1 MTWTTAVRTE
11 FARLGKDADE
21 TVVEELAQHAAAAF
35 EAARADGD
43 SPEDAA
49 ARVELLIASWCAGTS
64 GPRRLARTPLPES
77 AFGGKATSLEFWL
90 DVLRHDLRHALRQIR
105 HAPAF
110 SIVVV
115 ATLAIGIG
123 GTTAVFSVVEGVLLA
138 PLPFEEPGRL
148 VRLYQQ
154 EPGKPDT
161 RTQISGV
168 HFGAVRDEAAS
179 FEDVAVMN
187 TYSEHSLD
195 LVTGGQPRRIRVLQV
210 TSGYFRTLRIGLE
223 GPGFTP
229 EDESG
234 SRRVVL
240 SHSLWRTAFQNDPPA
255 VGSTI
260 RLNGHAYEVAGIGPP
275 GFVDPMV
282 GEIDAWVPY
291 NLARDVEPENY
302 SVTMIGRL
310 RPGATIE
317 QAAAELA
324 AMGTSMKARW
334 PTARRSQLV
343 PQPMKDDL
351 VAASRRP
358 LQLFLSAVVL
368 MLLVACV
375 NVANLVLVRATGR
388 VQEFAVRAALGS
400 SRARLACQLLIES
413 GLLAALGGAF
423 GLAVAH
429 FGIRTLR
436 RLADGT
442 MPRLQDVALNAPVL
456 AFAAVVTATTA
467 ITFAIVPALRL
478 ARIAP
483 NDALRRQSRSATGT
497 RAQGRL
503 RSALAAVQLAIALT
517 LLVGA
522 AALVESFV
530 RLQRVNL
537 GFHTD
542 GVLTFEVGLPSA
554 RYDEHKRAAF
564 QEALARKLT
573 AIPGVTAAGGTSRL
587 PATGSYHPWTA
598 RILTG
603 PRAGAVLNR
612 SRGVNLQNR
621 TISGSF
627 LEALAIPV
635 LAGRVFDDGDDAKA
649 PGRVVVSADF
659 AREAFPGMPLDAV
672 VGQRIAP
679 LGQPRDIIGVV
690 GDVTLDVYGAPSHV
704 VYHAHRQFAANRNW
718 TLTQAVATPL
728 PAERVLPSIRTVVA
742 AMDPELV
749 VHRPIPLAEVVGRGV
764 ARERFALIVVGSFA
778 SVALLLA
785 VLGLYGVLT
794 HTVRQRTQE
803 IGIRIALGATAA
815 QVRALVLKQAAAVV
829 TLGLAGG
836 LAGALAAGRSVSSL
850 LFQVNAT
857 DGRILLATAGIL
869 TAASLVSAWLPARR
883 AARLPPRVTLQEL

>member
-1 MTWTTAVRTE
+1 MTWEAIVRDE
-11 FARLGKDADE
+11 FARLGKRVDAG
-21 TVVEELAQHAAAAF
+21 VVEEMAQHAAAAF

-43 SPEDAA
+43 TPEGAA
-49 ARVELLIASWCAGTS
+49 AHVESLIASWCAGTS
-64 GPRRLARTPLPES
+64 GPRRLVRAPLLES
-77 AFGGKATSLEFWL
+77 TAAGPVMSAGFWL
-90 DVLRHDLRHALRQIR
+90 DVMRHDLRYALRQIR
-105 HAPAF
+105 YAPIFA
-110 SIVVV
+110 IVVV

-123 GTTAVFSVVEGVLLA
+123 GTTAVFSVVEGVMLA
-138 PLPFEEPGRL
+138 PLPYEEPGRL

-168 HFGAVRDEAAS
+168 HFAAVRDEAAS

-195 LVTGGQPRRIRVLQV
+195 LVAGGQARRIRILQV
-210 TSGYFRTLRIGLE
+210 TSGYFRTLRIGVD
-223 GPGFTP
+223 GPGFAR

-240 SHSLWRTAFQNDPPA
+240 SHSLWRTEFHSDTAL
-255 VGSTI
+255 GSTI
-260 RLNGHAYEVAGIGPP
+260 RLNGEAYEVAGIGPP

-291 NLARDVEPENY
+291 NLARDVEPQNY

-310 RPGATIE
+310 RPGATIG
-317 QAAAELA
+317 QAANELA
-324 AMGTSMKARW
+324 SMTASMEARW

-343 PQPMKDDL
+343 PLPMKDDL

-358 LQLFLSAVVL
+358 LQLFLAAVVL

-400 SRARLACQLLIES
+400 SRARLAFPLLLES
-413 GLLAALGGAF
+413 AILAMLGGAF
-423 GLAVAH
+423 GLAVAYLA
-429 FGIRTLR
+429 IEALR

-442 MPRLQDVALNAPVL
+442 MPRLQDVGLNGTVL
-456 AFAAVVTATTA
+456 AFAGAVTAATA
-467 ITFAIVPALRL
+467 ITFAVVPALRL

-483 NDALRRQSRSATGT
+483 NDALRRQSRSSTGT

-503 RSALAAVQLAIALT
+503 RSALAALQLAVALT
-517 LLVGA
+517 LLAGA
-522 AALVESFV
+522 AALIDSFV

-537 GFHTD
+537 GFRTD

-554 RYDEHKRAAF
+554 RYDEYKRATF
-564 QEALARKLT
+564 QETLAGKLA

-603 PRAGAVLNR
+603 PRAGVVLSR

-621 TISGSF
+621 TISGGF
-627 LEALAIPV
+627 LDALAIPL
-635 LAGRVFDDGDDAKA
+635 LAGRAFDDRDDAKA
-649 PGRVVVSADF
+649 PGRVVVSANF
-659 AREAFPGMPLDAV
+659 AREAFPGMPFDAV

-718 TLTQAVATPL
+718 TLTQAVATEL
-728 PAERVLPSIRTVVA
+728 PAERVLPSIRAVVA

-749 VHRPIPLAEVVGRGV
+749 VHRPMPLAAVVGRGI
-764 ARERFALIVVGSFA
+764 ARERFALVLVGSFA

-794 HTVRQRTQE
+794 YTVRQRTPE
-803 IGIRIALGATAA
+803 IGIRIAFGATAA
-815 QVRALVLKQAAAVV
+815 QVQALVLKQAAGVV
-829 TLGLAGG
+829 ALGLAGG
-836 LAGALAAGRSVSSL
+836 LAGALAAGRSLSSL
-850 LFQVNAT
+850 LFQVHGS

-869 TAASLVSAWLPARR
+869 TAASLLSAWLPARR

>member
-1 MTWTTAVRTE
+1 MNWQHEVRAE
-11 FARLGKDADE
+11 FARRLTAVDD

-43 SPEDAA
+43 TPEGAA
-49 ARVELLIASWCAGTS
+49 AHVESLIASWCAGTS
-64 GPRRLARTPLPES
+64 GPRRLARAPLLES
-77 AFGGKATSLEFWL
+77 APAASVVSPGFWF
-90 DVLRHDLRHALRQIR
+90 DVLRHDLRYALRQIR
-105 HAPAF
+105 CAPIFA
-110 SIVVV
+110 IVVV
-115 ATLAIGIG
+115 ATLAIGVG
-123 GTTAVFSVVEGVLLA
+123 GTTAVFSVVEGVVLA
-138 PLPFEEPGRL
+138 PLPYDEPGRL

-195 LVTGGQPRRIRVLQV
+195 LVAGGQARRIRVLQV
-210 TSGYFRTLRIGLE
+210 TSGYFRTLRIGLD
-223 GPGFTP
+223 GPGFARD
-229 EDESG
+229 DESG

-240 SHSLWRTAFQNDPPA
+240 SHSLWRTVFPHDPPA
-255 VGSTI
+255 AGSTI
-260 RLNGHAYEVAGIGPP
+260 RLNGGAYEVAGIGPP

-291 NLARDVEPENY
+291 NLARDVEPQNY

-310 RPGATIE
+310 RPGATID

-324 AMGTSMKARW
+324 AMSASMEARW
-334 PTARRSQLV
+334 PTARRSRLV
-343 PQPMKDDL
+343 PLPMKDDL

-358 LQLFLSAVVL
+358 LQLFLAAVAL

-400 SRARLACQLLIES
+400 SRGRLASQLVMES
-413 GLLAALGGAF
+413 AILAALGGAL
-423 GLAVAH
+423 GVAVAH
-429 FGIRTLR
+429 FGIGTLR
-436 RLADGT
+436 RLGDGT
-442 MPRLQDVALNAPVL
+442 MPRLQDVGLNASVL
-456 AFAAVVTATTA
+456 VFAGAVTAATA
-467 ITFAIVPALRL
+467 MTFAVVPALRL

-497 RAQGRL
+497 RAQARV
-503 RSALAAVQLAIALT
+503 RSGLAAAQLALALT

-522 AALVESFV
+522 AALVDSFV
-530 RLQRVNL
+530 RLHRVHL
-537 GFHTD
+537 GFRTD

-554 RYDEHKRAAF
+554 RYDEDKRAAF
-564 QEALARKLT
+564 QEALARTLA
-573 AIPGVTAAGGTSRL
+573 AIPGVAAAGGTSRL

-603 PRAGAVLNR
+603 PRAGVVLSR
-612 SRGVNLQNR
+612 SRGINLQNR
-621 TISGSF
+621 TISGGF
-627 LEALAIPV
+627 LDALAIPV
-635 LAGRVFDDGDDAKA
+635 LAGRAFDDRDDAKA
-649 PGRVVVSADF
+649 PARVVVSANL
-659 AREAFPGMPLDAV
+659 AREAFPGMPFEAV

-704 VYHAHRQFAANRNW
+704 VYHAHRQFASNRNW

-728 PAERVLPSIRTVVA
+728 RAEQVLPSIRAAVG

-749 VHRPIPLAEVVGRGV
+749 VHRPMPLADVVGRGV
-764 ARERFALIVVGSFA
+764 ARERFALVLVGSFA

-794 HTVRQRTQE
+794 YTVRQRTQE
-803 IGIRIALGATAA
+803 IGIRVALGATAA
-815 QVRALVLKQAAAVV
+815 QVRALVLKHAAGVV
-829 TLGLAGG
+829 ALGLAGG
-836 LAGALAAGRSVSSL
+836 LAGALAAGRSLSSL

-857 DGRILLATAGIL
+857 DGRILVASAAIV
-869 TAASLVSAWLPARR
+869 AFASLLSAWLPARR

>member
-1 MTWTTAVRTE
+1 MKWDAIVRDE
-11 FARLGKDADE
+11 FARRDRRVDD
-21 TVVEELAQHAAAAF
+21 TVVEELAQHAAAAY
-35 EAARADGD
+35 EAARADGNA
-43 SPEDAA
+43 PENAA
-49 ARVELLIASWCAGTS
+49 AQVESLIASWCAGTS
-64 GPRRLARTPLPES
+64 GPRRLARAPLLEPTAAGKVMS
-77 AFGGKATSLEFWL
+77 AEFWL
-90 DVLRHDLRHALRQIR
+90 DVIRHDLRYALRQIR
-105 HAPAF
+105 YAPIFA
-110 SIVVV
+110 IVVV
-115 ATLAIGIG
+115 ATLAIGVG
-123 GTTAVFSVVEGVLLA
+123 GTTAIFSVVEGVLLA
-138 PLPFEEPGRL
+138 PLPYEEPGRL

-179 FEDVAVMN
+179 FEDVAVLN

-195 LVTGGQPRRIRVLQV
+195 LVVGGRARRIRILQV

-223 GPGFTP
+223 GPGFAR

-240 SHSLWRTAFQNDPPA
+240 SHSLWRTGFQSDPSA
-255 VGSTI
+255 VGSAI
-260 RLNGHAYEVAGIGPP
+260 RLNAEAYEVAGIGPP

-291 NLARDVEPENY
+291 NLARDVEPQNY
-302 SVTMIGRL
+302 SVTVIGRL

-317 QAAAELA
+317 RAAAELA
-324 AMGTSMKARW
+324 AMSASMEARW

-343 PQPMKDDL
+343 ALPMKDDL
-351 VAASRRP
+351 VATSRRP
-358 LQLFLSAVVL
+358 LQLFLAAVVL

-400 SRARLACQLLIES
+400 SRARLACPLLLES
-413 GLLAALGGAF
+413 AILAMLGGAF
-423 GLAVAH
+423 GLAVAYL
-429 FGIRTLR
+429 GIGTLR
-436 RLADGT
+436 PLADGT
-442 MPRLQDVALNAPVL
+442 MPRLQDVGLNATVL
-456 AFAAVVTATTA
+456 VFAGAVTAATA
-467 ITFAIVPALRL
+467 ITFAVVPALRL

-483 NDALRRQSRSATGT
+483 NDALRRQSRSSTGT

-503 RSALAAVQLAIALT
+503 RSALAAVQLAVALT
-517 LLVGA
+517 LLAGA
-522 AALVESFV
+522 AALVDSFV

-537 GFHTD
+537 GFRTD

-554 RYDEHKRAAF
+554 RYDQYKRAAF
-564 QEALARKLT
+564 QEALARKLA

-603 PRAGAVLNR
+603 PRAGVVLSR

-621 TISGSF
+621 TISGGF
-627 LEALAIPV
+627 LDALAIPL
-635 LAGRVFDDGDDAKA
+635 LAGRGFDDRDDEQA
-649 PGRVVVSADF
+649 PGRVVVSANF
-659 AREAFPGMPLDAV
+659 AREAFPGMPFDAV

-679 LGQPRDIIGVV
+679 IGQPRDIIGVV
-690 GDVTLDVYGAPSHV
+690 GDVTLDVYGATSHV

-718 TLTQAVATPL
+718 TLTQAVATQL
-728 PAERVLPSIRTVVA
+728 PAERVLPSIRAVVA

-749 VHRPIPLAEVVGRGV
+749 VHRPMPLAEVVGRGI
-764 ARERFALIVVGSFA
+764 ARERFALILVGSFA

-794 HTVRQRTQE
+794 YTVRQGTRE
-803 IGIRIALGATAA
+803 IGIRIAFGANPA
-815 QVRALVLKQAAAVV
+815 QVRALVLKQAAGVV

-836 LAGALAAGRSVSSL
+836 LAGALVAGRSLSSL

-857 DGRILLATAGIL
+857 DGRVLFATAGIL
-869 TAASLVSAWLPARR
+869 TAASLLSAWLPARR
-883 AARLPPRVTLQEL
+883 AARLPPSVTLQEL